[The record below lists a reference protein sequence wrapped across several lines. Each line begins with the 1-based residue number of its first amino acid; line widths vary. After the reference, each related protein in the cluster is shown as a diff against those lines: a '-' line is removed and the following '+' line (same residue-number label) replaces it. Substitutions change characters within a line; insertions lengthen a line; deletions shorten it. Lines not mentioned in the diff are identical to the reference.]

1 MYIQVFAADTL
12 FLKKSFQCIL
22 FGTDMMIDYIS
33 RIYNYSRHNH
43 QRQSQKRNW
52 SMKYKTEIP
61 PPLSFRKKAT
71 KHKKQRNKNFQN
83 KKKNLKK
90 RNQNEKKKKKIPSKN
105 YSQFRLCQL

>member
-12 FLKKSFQCIL
+12 FFKKSFQCIL

-33 RIYNYSRHNH
+33 SRIYNYSRHTH

-52 SMKYKTEIP
+52 SMKYKTEI
-61 PPLSFRKKAT
+61 RKKAT